1 MSSPL
6 PCPLCS
12 VPALKLLAEPQWA
25 PAWRT
30 SQKRGVKCAFLTGC
44 PHLVKFGAWQIVELP
59 AAAALLTLWDAE
71 AERLC
76 AARTAAWSESDR
88 ALYRTALGFPAQPV
102 AA

>member
-1 MSSPL
+1 MLSL

-12 VPALKLLAEPQWA
+12 VPALKLLAEPQWS

-44 PHLVKFGAWQIVELP
+44 VHLVKFGQWQIVELP
-59 AAAALLTLWDAE
+59 AAEALLTSWNAE
-71 AERLC
+71 AERLF
-76 AARTAAWSESDR
+76 ATHTATWTAPERTAH
-88 ALYRTALGFPAQPV
+88 RTALKYPAEPI